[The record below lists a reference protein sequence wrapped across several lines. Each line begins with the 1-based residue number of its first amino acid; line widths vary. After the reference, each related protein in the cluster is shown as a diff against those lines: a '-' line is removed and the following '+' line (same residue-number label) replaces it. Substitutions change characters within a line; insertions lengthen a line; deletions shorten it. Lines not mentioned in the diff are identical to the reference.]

1 MSPRRIRLV
10 VRVVLY
16 GTLALIGFVL
26 WSARPGEKLAI
37 AGETSQGEHF
47 DLQTFD
53 DGGVH
58 AFQTYVVTRC
68 DEEGETREI
77 SWFPADGDPVPFER
91 DGDALRVR
99 EEWHH
104 EHEDGWSEDGW
115 ARLDGRVAGDGRS
128 AAGVIDAETT
138 FEHPAGRR
146 ITCRASRVRFRA
158 AAN

>member
-16 GTLALIGFVL
+16 GTLALIGLVL

-47 DLQTFD
+47 DIETFG
-53 DGGVH
+53 DGGVR
-58 AFQTYVVTRC
+58 AFQTYLVARC
-68 DEEGETREI
+68 DAEGQTREI
-77 SWFPADGDPVPFER
+77 GWFPADGDPVAFER

-99 EEWHH
+99 EEWRH
-104 EHEDGWSEDGW
+104 EHEGGWIEEGW
-115 ARLDGRVAGDGRS
+115 ATLDGRVADDGRS
-128 AAGVIDAETT
+128 ADGVIDAETT
-138 FEHPAGRR
+138 FEHPAGQR
-146 ITCRASRVRFRA
+146 TKCRASGVRFRA